1 MGDGEEQCMKVRIWI
16 ALLSVYIFWGAT
28 YLAIRFG
35 VETIPPFLLAGVRF
49 LITGVIL
56 FTWRILAG
64 DRLPTRIEWRSAVI
78 IGLLLLLGGNGGVA
92 WAEQRVV
99 SGVAALRIGSV
110 PMFMVM
116 IDALRPGG
124 QRPGNRMVIGVLLG
138 FVGIVL
144 LITPSQWI
152 GTGQG
157 VDLVGALALLLSA
170 FFWSLG
176 SVYTRDAELPD
187 SPLLVTGME
196 MLAGG
201 VGLLLAATLTGEWA
215 RLDLGAVSQRSW
227 MALGYLVIFG
237 SFVGFVAY
245 TWLLRV
251 APTPL
256 VSTYAYVNPLVAIL
270 LGSLLAQEPLTPQVL
285 ISAVMILVSIAL
297 INTRRSRTRP

>member
-1 MGDGEEQCMKVRIWI
+1 
-16 ALLSVYIFWGAT
+16 
-28 YLAIRFG
+28 
-35 VETIPPFLLAGVRF
+35 
-49 LITGVIL
+49 
-56 FTWRILAG
+56 
-64 DRLPTRIEWRSAVI
+64 
-78 IGLLLLLGGNGGVA
+78 
-92 WAEQRVV
+92 
-99 SGVAALRIGSV
+99 
-110 PMFMVM
+110 
-116 IDALRPGG
+116 
-124 QRPGNRMVIGVLLG
+124 VLLG

-157 VDLVGALALLLSA
+157 VDLFGALALLLSA

-201 VGLLLAATLTGEWA
+201 VGLLLAATLTGEWG
-215 RLDLGAVSQRSW
+215 RLDLSSVSQRSW
-227 MALGYLVIFG
+227 IALSYLVIFG
-237 SFVGFVAY
+237 SFIGFVAY

-285 ISAVMILVSIAL
+285 ISAAMILASIAL
-297 INTRRSRTRP
+297 INARQNRSKPLSKSPHRT